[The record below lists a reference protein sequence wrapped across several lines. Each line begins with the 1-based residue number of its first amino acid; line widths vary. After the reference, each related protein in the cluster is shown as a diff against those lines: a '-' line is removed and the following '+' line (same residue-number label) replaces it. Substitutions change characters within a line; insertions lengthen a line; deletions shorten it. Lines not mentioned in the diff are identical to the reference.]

1 MTRRRLQILEPCTED
16 FAAMKGGP
24 KTRFCDKCDK
34 NVHNLSEMTE
44 READAFFR
52 ANARKS
58 VCIRMTQNAAGEIRY
73 RAPTAR
79 RAGFVA
85 AIALAMAACTG
96 HGDAQ
101 ELESPESES
110 ICHDANGYAIRCAD
124 ADEWFAPDAIEPGEA
139 PEIARAEIDEDSDEA
154 VEVETV
160 DANPPTEE
168 SDASDL
174 ELLGDVW
181 PTDAEQAEP
190 VDPNEVT
197 AVGGI
202 SLSDDISA
210 CPIGEETLL
219 GRYDP
224 AVYKRRL
231 RERKRLERQ
240 DARAER
246 RRDRRARRRFR
257 NGNR

>member
-1 MTRRRLQILEPCTED
+1 MKRRRLQILEPCSED

-44 READAFFR
+44 READAFLR
-52 ANARKS
+52 ENARGS
-58 VCIRMTQNAAGEIRY
+58 ICIRMTQTASGDIRY
-73 RAPTAR
+73 RAPAAR

-85 AIALAMAACTG
+85 AIAFAMAACTG

-124 ADEWFAPDAIEPGEA
+124 ADEWFAPDAMEPADA
-139 PEIARAEIDEDSDEA
+139 PALARAEVDEEGH
-154 VEVETV
+154 EPTELETV
-160 DANPPTEE
+160 DADPTLEQTEDVTEFELIGDIEPLPEE
-168 SDASDL
+168 LPDPQDIDI
-174 ELLGDVW
+174 LGGVSL
-181 PTDAEQAEP
+181 DAE
-190 VDPNEVT
+190 
-197 AVGGI
+197 
-202 SLSDDISA
+202 S
-210 CPIGEETLL
+210 CPIGVEAVV

-224 AVYKRRL
+224 YDDARRS

-246 RRDRRARRRFR
+246 KRDRRARRRHR
-257 NGNR
+257 KETR